1 MRRISPL
8 LVVLLLLVTSCGA
21 TLKFQWT
28 TPFLNNDA
36 ACGATPVTST
46 GADSVWSIWRV
57 PTASIADSVFS
68 VRGQVISKS
77 YTRPAGTYAVT
88 VTVARVVNGVRFYS
102 CPFTGNIE
110 APAPPDAV
118 TVSP

>member
-1 MRRISPL
+1 MKTL
-8 LVVLLLLVTSCGA
+8 LLLAGLVVLMLSSCGA

-28 TPFLNNDA
+28 TPLLNNDA
-36 ACGATPVTST
+36 ACGSAPITSAGT
-46 GADSVWSIWRV
+46 DSVWSIWRV
-57 PTASIADSVFS
+57 PSASIADSVLS
-68 VRGQVISKS
+68 ARGVAIPKS

-88 VTVARVVNGVRFYS
+88 VTIARVVNGIKFYS

-118 TVSP
+118 TVTP